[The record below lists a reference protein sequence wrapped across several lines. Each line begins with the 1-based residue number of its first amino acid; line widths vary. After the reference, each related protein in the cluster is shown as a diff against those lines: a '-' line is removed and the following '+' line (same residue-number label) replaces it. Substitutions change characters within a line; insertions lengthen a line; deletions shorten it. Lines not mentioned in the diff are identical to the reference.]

1 MEDTIKFTLIVDKID
16 RKISELN
23 IKISKDIGN
32 IDLKKELEELLL
44 DKNILYK
51 GNTTDVQK
59 IMKKYGDIINE

>member
-16 RKISELN
+16 KKISELN

-32 IDLKKELEELLL
+32 LDLKKELEELLL

-51 GNTTDVQK
+51 GNTNDVKK
-59 IMKKYGDIINE
+59 IMKKYGDIVNE

>member
-16 RKISELN
+16 KKISELN

-32 IDLKKELEELLL
+32 LDLKKELEELLL

-51 GNTTDVQK
+51 GNTNDVKK
-59 IMKKYGDIINE
+59 IMKK

>member
-16 RKISELN
+16 KKISELN

-32 IDLKKELEELLL
+32 LDLKKELEELLL

-51 GNTTDVQK
+51 GNTNDVKK
-59 IMKKYGDIINE
+59 IMKKYGDINE